1 MNKNYYEITAEE
13 LVENTKVP
21 LLIANSAGEVHYE
34 YAMQM
39 IEEIVNNNN
48 AGKKTVFIC
57 PCGPTEQYPI
67 FARLVNRYRIS
78 LKNTWI
84 INMDEYLTESGE
96 WIPEDSKFSF
106 HKWMND
112 YLYDVIDPELTV
124 PKEQRIFPD
133 PKNPEKISEIIEEL
147 GGVDMVLGGIA
158 LNGHI
163 AFNEPEPGMSTE
175 EFANLPTRVV
185 ELSLETK
192 VKDAILGRGGAVD
205 TIADKAI
212 SVGMKEILGAKKLRL
227 SMLLDMQRAVIR
239 KACCGEVTSECP
251 VSFIQNHPDA
261 MLMVSKNVI
270 EKPF

>member
-1 MNKNYYEITAEE
+1 MKKEYYEITAEE
-13 LVENTKVP
+13 LVKNTKVP
-21 LLIANSAGEVHYE
+21 LLVSNSAGEVHYE
-34 YAMQM
+34 YAIQM
-39 IEEIVNNNN
+39 IEEIVNNNRI
-48 AGKKTVFIC
+48 GKKTVFIC

-67 FARLVNRYRIS
+67 LARLVNRYKIS

-96 WIPEDSKFSF
+96 WIADDDKFSF

-112 YLYDVIDPELTV
+112 YLYDAIEPELTV
-124 PKEQRIFPD
+124 PGEQRIFPD
-133 PKNPEKISEIIEEL
+133 PKNPEKISQIIREL

-163 AFNEPEPGMSTE
+163 AFNEPQPDMSVE

-185 ELSLETK
+185 ELSTETK
-192 VKDAILGRGGAVD
+192 VKDAILGRGGAID
-205 TIADKAI
+205 TIPNKAI
-212 SVGMKEILGAKKLRL
+212 SVGMKEILGARKLRL

-239 KACCGEVTSECP
+239 KACCGEVTAACP
-251 VSFIQNHPDA
+251 VSFMQNHPDA
-261 MLMVSKNVI
+261 MLMVSKNVL